1 MGEGENRREGG
12 CQGGWAGGG
21 SGMWQA
27 EALEE
32 KWPRK
37 EEASEDQKA
46 REPCLSHRGGD
57 IWLKPKEEIKGCVE
71 ETGPT
76 ES

>member
-1 MGEGENRREGG
+1 MADRSKA
-12 CQGGWAGGG
+12 AG
-21 SGMWQA
+21 
-27 EALEE
+27 LER
-32 KWPRK
+32 KLPRK

-71 ETGPT
+71 GIGPT
-76 ES
+76 DPYSACTVLWLLQGI